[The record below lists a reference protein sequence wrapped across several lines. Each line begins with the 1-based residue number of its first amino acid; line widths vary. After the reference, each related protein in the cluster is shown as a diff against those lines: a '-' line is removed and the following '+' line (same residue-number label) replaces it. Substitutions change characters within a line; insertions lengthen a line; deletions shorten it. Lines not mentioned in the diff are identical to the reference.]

1 MIIPFNLGL
10 PLGCGPL
17 LILFGEFTLDP
28 WDGNGCPNAGPE
40 EGQNPTNLEELALNP
55 WFGKG

>member
-40 EGQNPTNLEELALNP
+40 EGQDPTNLEELALNP
-55 WFGKG
+55 